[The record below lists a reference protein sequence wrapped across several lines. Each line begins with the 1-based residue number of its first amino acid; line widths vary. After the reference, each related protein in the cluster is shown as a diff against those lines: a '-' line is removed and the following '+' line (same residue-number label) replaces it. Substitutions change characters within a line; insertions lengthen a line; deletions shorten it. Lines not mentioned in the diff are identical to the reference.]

1 MTKVF
6 KYVLKYKGT
15 LIWGTISMLIVIG
28 VDLLIPYM
36 QQIFIDEGIIAGNKN
51 TIIFV
56 LGAILSISI
65 IKAIFGYNKE
75 FKYDLLSTWVH
86 EDIKNDLFTH
96 IQKLEFKYFD
106 EMNTGELM
114 SRIGE
119 DAENIWQ
126 TIGYGL
132 RLFVENIIYFVISTI
147 IKLKYFA
154 SLQVSILTF
163 QFHSTHLLVFT
174 SIYPVE

>member
-15 LIWGTISMLIVIG
+15 LIFGTISMLIVIG

-36 QQIFIDEGIIAGNKN
+36 QQIFIDDGIIAGNEKS
-51 TIIFV
+51 IFFV
-56 LGAILSISI
+56 LGAILVISV

-86 EDIKNDLFTH
+86 QDIKNDLFTH

-106 EMNTGELM
+106 EMNT
-114 SRIGE
+114 
-119 DAENIWQ
+119 
-126 TIGYGL
+126 
-132 RLFVENIIYFVISTI
+132 
-147 IKLKYFA
+147 
-154 SLQVSILTF
+154 
-163 QFHSTHLLVFT
+163 
-174 SIYPVE
+174 